1 MLLTAY
7 FSVFGIRFSSWYLF
21 PFKVILDDLP
31 NEFATALREYNR
43 QVTDVFS
50 QYLTAVAADLEKER
64 GEENKL
70 PLSGIEYPKQGSV
83 GDDDKYDVIERLV
96 SSSIPYSACSSFAAL
111 SGNSDLRL
119 HSSSETAASYP
130 ESDESDV
137 EVANENVTV
146 ELGNVEEDKEEERI
160 DHLLEIVRQDVY
172 TDINIVPILR
182 LKNCNS
188 VGRVQPLNAY
198 ALDFFKH
205 GSVKAIQKENGIK
218 AGEVFQI
225 LKDFLFTIMSISASV
240 EEMCPEEEYDNVVAA
255 FKQLVEEY
263 RNKFRKQF
271 DADI

>member
-1 MLLTAY
+1 M
-7 FSVFGIRFSSWYLF
+7 
-21 PFKVILDDLP
+21 
-31 NEFATALREYNR
+31 
-43 QVTDVFS
+43 
-50 QYLTAVAADLEKER
+50 
-64 GEENKL
+64 
-70 PLSGIEYPKQGSV
+70 
-83 GDDDKYDVIERLV
+83 
-96 SSSIPYSACSSFAAL
+96 
-111 SGNSDLRL
+111 

-146 ELGNVEEDKEEERI
+146 ELGNDEEDKEEERI

-188 VGRVQPLNAY
+188 VGTVQPLNAY

-255 FKQLVEEY
+255 FKQLVDEY